1 MESPSATHPPSDGR
15 SHDSRRVAM
24 TRYGKLTGLVIAG
37 WFVFALSASALH
49 LFRNDSDRIGV
60 AVAIAALTPIVVFS
74 LWLAASERFRQ
85 FALSLNPRILTSLQT
100 WRIVG
105 FVFVLLAAHRIL
117 PAIFALPAGYGDI
130 AIWATAAFVAWQ

>member
-1 MESPSATHPPSDGR
+1 MKSYGR
-15 SHDSRRVAM
+15 LM
-24 TRYGKLTGLVIAG
+24 GLLIAG

-117 PAIFALPAGYGDI
+117 PAIFALLTCRVWRHGHWGNCCLRGMEAS
-130 AIWATAAFVAWQ
+130 

>member
-15 SHDSRRVAM
+15 SHDSRSLAM
-24 TRYGKLTGLVIAG
+24 KSYGRLTGLLIAG

-74 LWLAASERFRQ
+74 LWLAPSDRFRQ
-85 FALSLNPRILTSLQT
+85 LALSFNPRLLTSFQT
-100 WRIVG
+100 CRIVG
-105 FVFVLLAAHRIL
+105 FVFGLLA
-117 PAIFALPAGYGDI
+117 
-130 AIWATAAFVAWQ
+130 